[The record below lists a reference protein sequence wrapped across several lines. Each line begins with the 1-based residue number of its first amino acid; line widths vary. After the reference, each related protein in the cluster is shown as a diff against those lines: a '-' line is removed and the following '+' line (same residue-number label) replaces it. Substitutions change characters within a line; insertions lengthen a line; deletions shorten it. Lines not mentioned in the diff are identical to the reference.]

1 MWVKVLDES
10 RSVEKSR
17 ESELRKRN
25 PSKPIRYGAED
36 FTVVDAGTH
45 SLGIFVDLMSACKA
59 R

>member
-1 MWVKVLDES
+1 MKVLDES

-36 FTVVDAGTH
+36 FSIVDAGTY
-45 SLGIFVDLMSACKA
+45 SLGVFVDLMTACKSS
-59 R
+59 